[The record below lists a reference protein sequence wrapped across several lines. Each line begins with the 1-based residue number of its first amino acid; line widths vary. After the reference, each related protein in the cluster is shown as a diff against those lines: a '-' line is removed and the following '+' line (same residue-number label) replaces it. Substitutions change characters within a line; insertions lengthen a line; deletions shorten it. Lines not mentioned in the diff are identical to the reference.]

1 MSELRPVLSTFDLTM
16 IAIGGTIGSGIFL
29 TPSLVAAHLLSPAL
43 ILGVWLLGGVVTV
56 SGALAFAELGGMMPH
71 AGGMYAYLTEGYGPL
86 AGFLFGWAYLL
97 VVNTGGIAAL
107 SLAFATYLAYFIPL
121 DGTGIQIAAVSGLTA
136 VTMVNIAGARA
147 GGVFADLF
155 TILKLA
161 GIASLIVVGFG
172 WGVRS
177 PLEATAGLQL
187 AEGNFAGAL
196 AAAMVG
202 VLWSFGGWQH
212 ASFATG
218 EAKDPARSVPKAMIL
233 GAVAVT
239 TVYLL
244 SNFAY
249 LSILSPGEMGA
260 SDRVAADAMER
271 VLGPTGG
278 TLIAI
283 FIFLSTFGSTGIYT
297 LTAPRIYH
305 AMAKDGLF
313 FRLVAEIHPRFR
325 TPIYAILIQSGWA
338 FVLILFWGTFNEV
351 ISYVVFTDWVFF
363 GLTGAAVFVL
373 RKRKPDA
380 KRPYRT
386 WGYPFTPALFVGIA
400 GWFVFNTLLDKP
412 MQAWAGLLFL
422 ALGVPVYFYWRRREK
437 R

>member
-1 MSELRPVLSTFDLTM
+1 MSGLRPVLSTFDLTM

-29 TPSLVAAHLLSPAL
+29 TPSLVAAHLLSPSL
-43 ILGVWLLGGVVTV
+43 IIGVWLLGGVVTV
-56 SGALAFAELGGMMPH
+56 CGALAFAELGGMMPR

-121 DGTGIQIAAVSGLTA
+121 DGTGIQIAAVSGLAA
-136 VTMVNIAGARA
+136 VTLVNIAGARA

-155 TILKLA
+155 TILKLT

-177 PLEATAGLQL
+177 PIEATAGVEL
-187 AEGNFAGAL
+187 AEGDFAGAL

-212 ASFATG
+212 ASFSTA

-233 GAVAVT
+233 GALVVT

-244 SNFAY
+244 SNLAY
-249 LSILSPGEMGA
+249 LSIFSPTEMGA

-271 VLGPTGG
+271 AIGPAGG
-278 TLIAI
+278 TLIAL
-283 FIFLSTFGSTGIYT
+283 FLSFFQHSARPGSI
-297 LTAPRIYH
+297 R
-305 AMAKDGLF
+305 
-313 FRLVAEIHPRFR
+313 
-325 TPIYAILIQSGWA
+325 
-338 FVLILFWGTFNEV
+338 
-351 ISYVVFTDWVFF
+351 
-363 GLTGAAVFVL
+363 
-373 RKRKPDA
+373 
-380 KRPYRT
+380 
-386 WGYPFTPALFVGIA
+386 
-400 GWFVFNTLLDKP
+400 
-412 MQAWAGLLFL
+412 
-422 ALGVPVYFYWRRREK
+422 
-437 R
+437 